1 MIAYDRLSTIVP
13 SDIALA
19 NKALQVALQQ
29 ISGISNMDLPTL
41 ANTVKAVNTNA
52 GLPAIANQTQPL
64 SNSNKT
70 YLLSTVGYGTGT
82 CGSITTM
89 DELGTVAG
97 WVVAGNLTAAT
108 TQLTTMNTAT
118 LQGGY
123 QNVINCMSG
132 AYDYHIPNPAY
143 PADPLAP
150 QYLGWACIVPGGLG
164 AGDYRTYTTAAD
176 ARNAAIAGI
185 ITAIRGECAN
195 LVAAYPTQT
204 SKMNSNFGNICQQM
218 GNEQDIQKRAGLDF
232 GNFFANLQA
241 NSQTAIFSF
250 VQSLPSYGQ
259 NIEQQGAAQFLE
271 TIANISI
278 EGGQAIVAT
287 MRQGRTQSATNAA
300 GVLTAADVPLIP
312 NPPPQAANL
321 LPSTYT
327 VQQAISKI
335 II

>member
-1 MIAYDRLSTIVP
+1 MIAYDRLSTIIP

-19 NKALQVALQQ
+19 NKSLQVALQQ

-41 ANTVKAVNTNA
+41 ARTVSAVNTNA
-52 GLPAIANQTQPL
+52 NLPAIANQTQPL
-64 SNSNKT
+64 SNTNKT
-70 YLLSTVGYGTGT
+70 YLLSTVGYGTGP

-108 TQLTTMNTAT
+108 TQLTTMNTGT

-123 QNVINCMSG
+123 QNVIGCMSG
-132 AYDYHIPNPAY
+132 AYDFHIPNPAY
-143 PADPLAP
+143 PPTLP

-164 AGDYRTYTTAAD
+164 AGDYRTYSTQAD

-218 GNEQDIQKRAGLDF
+218 GNEQDIQHRAGLDF
-232 GNFFANLQA
+232 GNYFANLQA

-250 VQSLPSYGQ
+250 AQSLPNYGQ
-259 NIEQQGAAQFLE
+259 NIEKQGAAQFLE
-271 TIANISI
+271 TIANIST

-287 MRQGRTQSATNAA
+287 MRQGRTQSAINAA
-300 GVLTAADVPLIP
+300 GVLSAADVPLIP
-312 NPPPQAANL
+312 NPPPQEATL
-321 LPSTYT
+321 LPDTYT
-327 VQQAISKI
+327 VQQALAKI
-335 II
+335 QI